1 MVVPLVDLVVPVS
14 RAVELSYFLELW
26 RDCADLPM
34 DGVAVSAQRASVKA
48 TSSSVGLDDLL
59 QHVRDHVLVPEM
71 GHGLI
76 FYANLLQF
84 EYALVPE
91 IRHLFCIPIPFIF
104 L

>member
-14 RAVELSYFLELW
+14 RAVDLSYFLELW
-26 RDCADLPM
+26 RDCANLLV
-34 DGVAVSAQRASVKA
+34 DGVAISAQRASVKA

-71 GHGLI
+71 
-76 FYANLLQF
+76 
-84 EYALVPE
+84 E
-91 IRHLFCIPIPFIF
+91 HLHCIPIPFIF